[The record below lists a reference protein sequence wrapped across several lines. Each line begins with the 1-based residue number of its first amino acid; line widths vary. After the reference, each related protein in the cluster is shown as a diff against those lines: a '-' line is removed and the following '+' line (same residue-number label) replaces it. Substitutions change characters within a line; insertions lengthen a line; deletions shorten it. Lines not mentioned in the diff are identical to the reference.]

1 MTRDE
6 IMISARRFKLMH
18 EYFKSL
24 IASDPKNAP
33 FYEIFIDH
41 YRHQSSALNRS
52 MEEESPKA
60 RIQKCSTPR
69 ENRIAGAAKLK

>member
-24 IASDPKNAP
+24 IASDPKNAV
-33 FYEIFIDH
+33 FYEIFLEH
-41 YRHQSSALNRS
+41 YRCQSSALNKS
-52 MEEESPKA
+52 MQETMVATSELE
-60 RIQKCSTPR
+60 I
-69 ENRIAGAAKLK
+69 